1 MQDSEEWEK
10 SLLCWLAGNGVYGA
24 FMDETEYGL
33 PQWQAEDKK
42 AI

>member
-1 MQDSEEWEK
+1 VQDTEEWDK

-24 FMDETEYGL
+24 FMETEYGL
-33 PQWQAEDKK
+33 PQWQAEDNK